1 MSREK
6 ASRER
11 STNLRSSLRVSPL
24 SLICLG
30 QQQTILELNST
41 IIELKEIIT
50 RKADVEDQLA
60 TAQAHLAKIDAQK
73 TQLQKELETASDY
86 ILELEEKVYKANKT
100 SLELLRQL
108 KDAEVEIETLKNY
121 IIELK

>member
-1 MSREK
+1 LELTS
-6 ASRER
+6 
-11 STNLRSSLRVSPL
+11 
-24 SLICLG
+24 
-30 QQQTILELNST
+30 TIL
-41 IIELKEIIT
+41 ELKEIIT
-50 RKADVEDQLA
+50 QKLDVEDQLA
-60 TAQAHLAKIDAQK
+60 HVRDHLAKIDAQK
-73 TQLQKELETASDY
+73 VQLQHELETASDY